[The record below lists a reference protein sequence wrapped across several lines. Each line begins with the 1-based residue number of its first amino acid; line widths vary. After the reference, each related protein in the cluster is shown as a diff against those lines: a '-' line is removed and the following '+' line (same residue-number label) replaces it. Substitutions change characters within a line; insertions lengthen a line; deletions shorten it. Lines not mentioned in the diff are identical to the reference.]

1 MSKYWEAFKIAF
13 KTRSAYRFD
22 MFMQVIGGVAR
33 VLFAWLLWSSI
44 YKTRTEVAGFTLDT
58 MILYYLIQS
67 FFAQA
72 DNTGRIAEELSA
84 QIRAGTFS
92 KFLVLPMKVQ
102 SYLFAQ
108 SLGSAAYTVFFS
120 LGASLICLVAFPLQH
135 SFAFRLINWA
145 QAAMLLVLGRV
156 FLSQLHFYLGIMTF
170 KYQDIWMFLM
180 IKSNV
185 LAFLSGTLVPLTLMP
200 NGVLQVMRLTP
211 FYHAAHLPAMLLIGQ
226 GGSEAI
232 TGMVVLA
239 AWIILF
245 YFLNK
250 GTYAHLRIRYDGV
263 GI

>member
-1 MSKYWEAFKIAF
+1 MKKYREAFTIAF
-13 KTRSAYRFD
+13 KNRTAYRFD
-22 MFMQVIGGVAR
+22 IAMQVLGGVAR

-44 YKTRTEVAGFTLDT
+44 YKSRTEVAGFTLNT

-72 DNTGRIAEELSA
+72 DNTGRIAEELSS

-92 KFLVLPMKVQ
+92 KFLVLPVNVQ
-102 SYLFAQ
+102 SYLFVQ

-200 NGVLQVMRLTP
+200 AGVLQAMRLTP

-226 GGSEAI
+226 GGGEALN
-232 TGMVVLA
+232 GMLVLS
-239 AWIILF
+239 AWIIFF
-245 YFLNK
+245 YFLNRA
-250 GTYAHLRIRYDGV
+250 TYAHLRIRYDGV